1 MPVTFA
7 GIHYDDTEGGTEAVV
22 LLHGVTLD
30 RRMWEAQV
38 EHLARTHRCLA
49 VDRRGHGLSAPLREG
64 WDPMVDLAEVLDDA
78 EVERCHLVGMSLGG
92 FDAVAAAGRIP
103 ERVRSLVLVDA
114 WMPIEA
120 MGSWSAPFALARER
134 GADVARRAWLADP
147 LFAPARELPAVASRI
162 EEIVGANDL
171 STFTGPPARGPGRAV
186 VEAAARIT
194 APNRALARR
203 HRSRRARAPAGR
215 RPRRRAHAPH
225 GASRRAQRTARRLA
239 RHRPP
244 VTTAAWHH
252 VGDARTPPRAR
263 RARARPVHQPRGAAA
278 LAAEAEAAAHQPAA
292 GAAPRLLR
300 TPGRARLLNDQGGR
314 RSGAGRSHALTR

>member
-7 GIHYDDTEGGTEAVV
+7 GIHYDDSGGGREAVM

-38 EHLARTHRCLA
+38 EHLSHTHRCLA

-64 WDPMVDLAEVLDDA
+64 WDPIVDLAEVLDDA
-78 EVERCHLVGMSLGG
+78 GLERCHLVGMSLGG
-92 FDAVAAAGRIP
+92 LDAVAAAARMP

-120 MGSWSAPFALARER
+120 MGTWSAPFALARDQ

-171 STFTGPPARGPGRAV
+171 GIFTGPQARGLGRAV

-194 APNRALARR
+194 VPTLVVVGDRDLPEFVETARWLAVTMPGARERPLAVVPGAGHMLPMERPDALNALLDRWL
-203 HRSRRARAPAGR
+203 AT
-215 RPRRRAHAPH
+215 PH
-225 GASRRAQRTARRLA
+225 G
-239 RHRPP
+239 
-244 VTTAAWHH
+244 
-252 VGDARTPPRAR
+252 
-263 RARARPVHQPRGAAA
+263 
-278 LAAEAEAAAHQPAA
+278 
-292 GAAPRLLR
+292 
-300 TPGRARLLNDQGGR
+300 
-314 RSGAGRSHALTR
+314 

>member
-194 APNRALARR
+194 APTLVVVGDRDL
-203 HRSRRARAPAGR
+203 PEFVE
-215 RPRRRAHAPH
+215 
-225 GASRRAQRTARRLA
+225 TAR
-239 RHRPP
+239 
-244 VTTAAWHH
+244 W
-252 VGDARTPPRAR
+252 
-263 RARARPVHQPRGAAA
+263 
-278 LAAEAEAAAHQPAA
+278 LAATVP
-292 GAAPRLLR
+292 GAREHPLAVVP
-300 TPGRARLLNDQGGR
+300 
-314 RSGAGRSHALTR
+314 GAGHMLPMERPDALNALLDGWLDIAHR